1 MLDGAMQREVR
12 GKTMAKKTT
21 LRIISGGK
29 KKSNGDIVNA
39 RSTVK
44 HDHELG
50 KRIRLRRVELGISQS
65 ELGKKL
71 GLTFQQV
78 QKYEKGVNRVGASRL
93 QQVATA
99 LDVPVTFFF
108 DGDGKSREVD
118 SLLFIDS
125 AFSLRLLRAYASV
138 KTQAVQRQF
147 VSLIESI
154 AASE

>member
-1 MLDGAMQREVR
+1 
-12 GKTMAKKTT
+12 MARKTT

-29 KKSNGDIVNA
+29 KKSNGDGKNN

-44 HDHELG
+44 YDHELG
-50 KRIRLRRVELGISQS
+50 MRIRLRRVEMKISQS
-65 ELGKKL
+65 ELADKL
-71 GLTFQQV
+71 GVTFQQV

-108 DGDGKSREVD
+108 DSDGKSREVD

-138 KTQAVQRQF
+138 KSQAIQRQF

-154 AASE
+154 AANE